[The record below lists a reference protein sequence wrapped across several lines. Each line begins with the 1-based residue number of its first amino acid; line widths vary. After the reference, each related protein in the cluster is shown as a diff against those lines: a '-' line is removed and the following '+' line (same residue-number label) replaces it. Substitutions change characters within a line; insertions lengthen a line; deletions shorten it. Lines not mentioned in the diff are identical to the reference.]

1 MSDLFEINQ
10 VASRAHFPGG
20 PNTDPGIRLR
30 AGYLPGWTFAGSL
43 KYVHVAEVTKDG
55 EVVPSPVDAVAEE
68 TGRVLLPGAVVIV
81 DISVEPPQVVKHV
94 GIFVSNDDDISYQS
108 AGLC

>member
-10 VASRAHFPGG
+10 VATREHFPGG
-20 PNTDPGIRLR
+20 PNENPGIRLR
-30 AGYLPGWTFAGSL
+30 EGYLPGWTFAGSL

-55 EVVPSPVDAVAEE
+55 KVIPSPVDAVAEE

-94 GIFVSNDDDISYQS
+94 GVFVSNDDDISYQP

>member
-20 PNTDPGIRLR
+20 PNTDPGIRLS

-43 KYVHVAEVTKDG
+43 KYVHVAEVMKDRK
-55 EVVPSPVDAVAEE
+55 VIPSSVDAVAEE
-68 TGRVLLPGAVVIV
+68 TGRVLLPGKVVVVNIAVK
-81 DISVEPPQVVKHV
+81 PPQVVKYV
-94 GIFVSNDDDISYQS
+94 GEYVLNDNVLSYQP
-108 AGLC
+108 AGL

>member
-20 PNTDPGIRLR
+20 PNTDPGIRLS

-55 EVVPSPVDAVAEE
+55 EVVLGSVDAVAKE

-81 DISVEPPQVVKHV
+81 DTSVEPPQVIKCV
-94 GIFVSNDDDISYQS
+94 GEYVLNDNILSYQP
-108 AGLC
+108 AGL